1 VCKII
6 KKLLKIWRISPN
18 FQNQLEKKQKKQ
30 KTKTTYGPNG
40 LRGLTVVKHVMY
52 CGDLHMPTPHLCTI
66 H

>member
-1 VCKII
+1 MSWVQKEFGIQMTDE
-6 KKLLKIWRISPN
+6 N
-18 FQNQLEKKQKKQ
+18 QNQKIKKKQKKQ